1 MLGFCLAKVASLDV
15 GGVWSKQAAPGEW
28 YWYQAGHYR
37 IGITIH
43 LCSVIPAG
51 ILMVWQFVPAIR
63 HRFILFH
70 RINGYTI
77 IILVLLGNVGGLMIA
92 RRAFGGHLSTQAGV
106 GILAIITTSGMAL
119 AYYNIRRLQIEQHRA
134 WMLRTMVYLGTIIT
148 TRLILIIAA
157 QILSRVG
164 SYYEIM
170 TCGELLSMRDVEYVA
185 TAYPLCAAS
194 NSSSIPVPVHVS
206 FSSNIEEI
214 GASLRIPFGMAL
226 WVAIFL
232 HVVGV
237 EIYLAL
243 TPREA
248 QRLRMVSYER
258 QLAAG
263 FRNPGSAGL
272 VVERLGDADHWAPD
286 QISNNAKTVEATCR
300 DSFEGDS

>member
-170 TCGELLSMRDVEYVA
+170 TCGELLSMRDAEYVA

-206 FSSNIEEI
+206 FSNNIEEI

-286 QISNNAKTVEATCR
+286 QISNNAKTAEATCR